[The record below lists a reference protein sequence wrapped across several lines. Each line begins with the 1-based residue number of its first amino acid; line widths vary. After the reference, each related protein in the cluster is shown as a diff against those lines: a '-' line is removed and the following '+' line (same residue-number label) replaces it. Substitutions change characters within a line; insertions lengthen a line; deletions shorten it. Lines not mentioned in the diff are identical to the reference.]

1 MRKHVSILSM
11 LPLVIP
17 NGAHADEPIKKP
29 NVIIIYAD
37 DLGYG
42 DLECY
47 GAKKVKT
54 PNVNKLAQEGIR
66 FTNASSGCYRDPSL
80 RSG

>member
-17 NGAHADEPIKKP
+17 NGAHADEAIKKP
-29 NVIIIYAD
+29 NVFIIYAD

-47 GAKKVKT
+47 GA
-54 PNVNKLAQEGIR
+54 
-66 FTNASSGCYRDPSL
+66 
-80 RSG
+80 